1 MSKQSKFRYT
11 PGKATDI
18 TEIMPVLREDFKQN
32 SSPIRKQADRL
43 LNHTVR
49 VEQLIEDGAVASVS
63 VGDMM
68 IQLGA
73 DISDGTTPLA
83 DNPLIRGNF
92 DKCKREAKK
101 LFNTSFFRGKQFGHD
116 FSVVAIRL
124 GVFAQVLQDLE
135 DAIVKAAGAGGG
147 VKVGTSS
154 KEFTGLFDNPLN
166 RRNKTVDAKD
176 PNNKGA
182 TKTQF
187 EQKATLSGL
196 RKVKKRI
203 QTMFLGARK
212 LDRIN
217 PFKGDIASKYTKL
230 ADEMNTIQDFQME
243 LTAEKKKLFDIT
255 SGKASLGLT
264 VVQKNKNQFDAILE
278 AAFGRNMNKEFTT
291 GTEDNMKDYFLNKVD
306 IGDVKGGPET
316 LNNKITK
323 DLGLLLGGKT
333 PKKASNTS
341 KTTES
346 FKLTKGRKKN
356 NVVGAAARSKAGADY
371 AKKALAIATIKRKTD
386 KKESGNSS
394 EFKQLAE
401 LRLKIQARLP
411 AEVRRNMGGT
421 ALTNRTSRFSNSVH
435 LTKLLNTPKGIV
447 GDYSYMLSPY
457 ETFENT
463 GARKWKTGYNPKPL
477 IAKSIRN
484 LAFEIAGAR
493 FIKGRR
499 T

>member
-1 MSKQSKFRYT
+1 MS
-11 PGKATDI
+11 
-18 TEIMPVLREDFKQN
+18 
-32 SSPIRKQADRL
+32 
-43 LNHTVR
+43 
-49 VEQLIEDGAVASVS
+49 
-63 VGDMM
+63 
-68 IQLGA
+68 
-73 DISDGTTPLA
+73 
-83 DNPLIRGNF
+83 
-92 DKCKREAKK
+92 
-101 LFNTSFFRGKQFGHD
+101 
-116 FSVVAIRL
+116 
-124 GVFAQVLQDLE
+124 
-135 DAIVKAAGAGGG
+135 
-147 VKVGTSS
+147 
-154 KEFTGLFDNPLN
+154 
-166 RRNKTVDAKD
+166 
-176 PNNKGA
+176 
-182 TKTQF
+182 
-187 EQKATLSGL
+187 
-196 RKVKKRI
+196 
-203 QTMFLGARK
+203 
-212 LDRIN
+212 
-217 PFKGDIASKYTKL
+217 
-230 ADEMNTIQDFQME
+230 
-243 LTAEKKKLFDIT
+243 
-255 SGKASLGLT
+255 
-264 VVQKNKNQFDAILE
+264 
-278 AAFGRNMNKEFTT
+278 KEFTT

-306 IGDVKGGPET
+306 IGDIKGGPET

-323 DLGLLLGGKT
+323 DLGILLAGGT
-333 PKKASNTS
+333 PKKTQNSS
-341 KTTES
+341 KTTVTDK
-346 FKLTKGRKKN
+346 FIPKKHKKTN
-356 NVVGAAARSKAGADY
+356 IRGSAARAKAGADY

>member
-1 MSKQSKFRYT
+1 MAQLKQRYT
-11 PGKATDI
+11 PGTATDI
-18 TEIMPVLREDFKQN
+18 TEIMPVLREDFKQ
-32 SSPIRKQADRL
+32 STTPIRKQANKL
-43 LNHTVR
+43 LSHSVR
-49 VEQLIEDGAVASVS
+49 VEQLIDDGAVMSVS
-63 VGDMM
+63 FGDMM

-83 DNPLIRGNF
+83 DNPLIIGNF

-101 LFNTSFFRGKQFGHD
+101 LFNTSFFRGMQFGHD

-135 DAIVKAAGAGGG
+135 DAIVKAKGAGGG
-147 VKVGTSS
+147 VKVGGSS
-154 KEFTGLFDNPLN
+154 IEEFTGLFDNPLN
-166 RRNKTVDAKD
+166 RRNKEGKND
-176 PNNKGA
+176 
-182 TKTQF
+182 
-187 EQKATLSGL
+187 QKATLSGL

-217 PFKGDIASKYTKL
+217 PFKGDITSKYTTL
-230 ADEMNTIQDFQME
+230 AAEMDTIQDFQME
-243 LTAEKKKLFDIT
+243 LTAEKNKLFDIT
-255 SGKASLGLT
+255 SGKATLGLT

-278 AAFGRNMNKEFTT
+278 SAFGRNMNKEFST
-291 GTEDNMKDYFLNKVD
+291 GTEDNMRKYFLNKVD

-323 DLGLLLGGKT
+323 DLGTLLAGGK
-333 PKKASNTS
+333 PKATQNTS

-346 FKLTKGRKKN
+346 FKLIPKKHKKSN
-356 NVVGAAARSKAGADY
+356 ILGSAARAKAGADF
-371 AKKALAIATIKRKTD
+371 AKKALAIATIKRRTD
-386 KKESGNSS
+386 KKEAGNST

-401 LRLKIQARLP
+401 LRTKIQARLP

-477 IAKSIRN
+477 IAKSIRK